1 MQRPVLDAALKL
13 LAARSRTEAE
23 LRKALSSRE
32 YPPADVETA
41 VARVRELG
49 YLDDG
54 EVARARARSLLGR
67 GAAPRHAARRLEAQ
81 GITPAQ
87 ARTAVDGE
95 AGEEGEAGLLERAL
109 ERRLKGRKL
118 DLTEKQRVFRSLVQK
133 GFRPSAVARR
143 LGLDW
148 DGDDD
153 DER

>member
-1 MQRPVLDAALKL
+1 MRPVLDSALKL

-23 LRKALSSRE
+23 LRGGLEKRGYTSAE
-32 YPPADVETA
+32 VQAA

-54 EVARARARSLLGR
+54 EVARSRARSLLGR
-67 GAAPRHAARRLEAQ
+67 GAAPRLAARRLEAQ
-81 GITPAQ
+81 GIAPAE

-95 AGEEGEAGLLERAL
+95 AGPEGESGLLDRAL
-109 ERRLKGRKL
+109 ERRVKGRKL
-118 DLTEKQRVFRSLVQK
+118 DQTEKQRVFRSLVQK
-133 GFRPSAVARR
+133 GFRASAVARK

-148 DGDDD
+148 DGDDS